1 MSGYILYMRKFYGL
15 LLWSALLALL
25 PNYLLA
31 QGQRISGR
39 VTSAQDGQAIP
50 GVNIIVRGSTNGVS
64 TDANGNYSIA
74 IPTGSAELILTS
86 IGLVTQTVA
95 VGNRTVVNV
104 QMQESV
110 NELTQVVVTG
120 YNTTQRKDITGSIA
134 SITSDKFKDIPIAS
148 LDQALQG
155 QAAGVLVTQ
164 SSGTPG
170 GGLSVRIRG
179 NTSISASNTPLYIV
193 DGVQIQTGALTENYG
208 GQNDN
213 ALALLN
219 PNDIESFQV
228 LKDASAKAIYGSR
241 AANGVVLITTKRGK
255 ANQKTTITA
264 DVQRGQTDI
273 VKRPSLLNASQLV
286 DLQREAVT
294 NAGQNP
300 DKLGLIKG
308 VTDGVNTNWLDM
320 ILRKGVYQQY
330 QISAQGGNDRT
341 RFYLSGS
348 YRDEEGVLIN
358 NRFNR
363 MTGTMTVDHNAT
375 SKLAF
380 GSNITVSRALNRR
393 VLGDNALNGVY
404 SGAVASLPYY
414 APYNEQGQLYVPGD
428 ANYAGFPNFNPVAE
442 ATQSRLNVLTTKMLG
457 GIYVQYEF
465 LQNLRFRSK
474 ASVDYNNIIED
485 IYNPT
490 STAAGGYDV
499 SVGQQGYGE
508 YNTNLAATF
517 TNTNTLTYNTLI
529 NEKHRLSALAGLE
542 VIKRTRRR
550 GSVVGKYFPSND
562 FTYITSAG
570 VVNQGFSDLVYSGLF
585 SEFGEVRYDYKDKY
599 LAQVTARYDGSS
611 RFGPNRQFGFF
622 PSGSVAWRISEE
634 EFMKKYGFLNDLK
647 LRASYGFTGNE
658 QIDNFLFLGTWA
670 AATYSGSS
678 GLGPNR
684 LANPNLQ
691 WERTREAN
699 IGLDASFFNG
709 RLNVTVDAYDN
720 LTDKLLFAQPIPL
733 TSGFAT
739 VQGNI
744 GKISNRGVELTVST
758 VNINQQGGLRW
769 STDLNLS
776 LNRNKVIE
784 LATNEPIFR
793 GYQGNGVAGTNVVT
807 PGQPLGTFW
816 GLKFLGVDPATG
828 NALYEDKNGDGRI
841 TPDDGQVIGNAQP
854 KFFGGF
860 SNTLSYKG
868 FDLRVFFQFSYGNR
882 VLNLTKQYLVNSG
895 SSILLNQSTDALKRW
910 QKEGDITSVPRY
922 VYQNTYNDY
931 LSSRFIEDGSY
942 LRLKNV
948 TLGYNLPKTL
958 VNRAKVASVRVFASA
973 TNLWTLTN
981 YSGADP
987 ELSTLDGST
996 TAQGIDFYTLPQVK
1010 NYTAGL
1016 TVTF

>member
-1 MSGYILYMRKFYGL
+1 MRKFYSL
-15 LLWSALLALL
+15 IIWSALLAIL
-25 PNYLLA
+25 PGCLFA
-31 QGQRISGR
+31 QGVRISGR
-39 VTSAQDGQAIP
+39 VISAQDGQPIP
-50 GVNIIVRGSTNGVS
+50 GVNVVVKGTTNGVS

-74 IPTGSAELILTS
+74 IPNGNAALILTS
-86 IGLVTQTVA
+86 IGLVTQTVN

-104 QMQESV
+104 QMQEAL

-120 YNTTQRKDITGSIA
+120 YNTTQRKDITGSIS
-134 SITSDKFKDIPIAS
+134 SISADKFKDIPVNS

-170 GGLSVRIRG
+170 GGLTVRVRG
-179 NTSISASNTPLYIV
+179 NTSISANNRPLFIV
-193 DGVQIQTGALTENYG
+193 DGVQVQNGALTSSDNYG

-219 PNDIESFQV
+219 PNDIESIQV

-264 DVQRGQTDI
+264 DVQRGLTDV
-273 VKRPSLLNASQLV
+273 VKRPSLLNSTQLLE
-286 DLQREAVT
+286 LQREAVT
-294 NAGQNP
+294 NAGQDP

-308 VTDGVNTNWLDM
+308 VTDGINTNWLDM
-320 ILRKGVYQQY
+320 VLRKGVYQQY
-330 QISAQGGNDRT
+330 QISAQGGNERT
-341 RFYLSGS
+341 RFYLSGN

-363 MTGTMTVDHNAT
+363 MSGTMTVDHNAT
-375 SKLAF
+375 QKLLF
-380 GSNITVSRALNRR
+380 GANITVSRALNRR
-393 VLGDNALNGVY
+393 VAGDNFLDGVY
-404 SGAVASLPYY
+404 SGATRSLPYY
-414 APYNEQGQLYVPGD
+414 SPYNEQGQLYVPGD
-428 ANYAGFPNFNPVAE
+428 ANYPGFPNFNPVAE
-442 ATQSRLNVLTTKMLG
+442 ALLPRQNVLTTKMLG
-457 GIYVQYEF
+457 GVYAEYEF

-474 ASVDYNNIIED
+474 ASVDYNSIIED
-485 IYNPT
+485 IYFPT
-490 STAAGGYDV
+490 STQTGGYAT
-499 SVGQQGYGE
+499 SLGQQGYGE

-517 TNTNTLTYNTLI
+517 TSTNTLTYNTLI
-529 NEKHRLSALAGLE
+529 AEKHRLSGLAGVE
-542 VIKRTRRR
+542 IIKRTSRTS
-550 GSVVGKYFPSND
+550 SVNGKYFPSND

-570 VVNQGFSDLVYSGLF
+570 VTDNGSSALAYSGLF
-585 SEFGEVRYDYKDKY
+585 SGFGEVKYDYKDKY

-622 PSGSVAWRISEE
+622 PSGSLAWRLSEE
-634 EFMKKYGFLNDLK
+634 EFMSKYTFLSDLK

-658 QIDNFLFLGTWA
+658 QIGNFLFLGTWA
-670 AATYSGSS
+670 ATTYSGSS
-678 GLGPNR
+678 GLGPAR
-684 LANPNLQ
+684 LSNPNLQ

-699 IGLDASFFNG
+699 VGLDASFFNG
-709 RLNVTVDAYDN
+709 RLSITFDAYSN
-720 LTDKLLFAQPIPL
+720 LTDKLLFNQPIPL
-733 TSGFAT
+733 TAGFGS

-744 GKISNRGVELTVST
+744 GKISNRGLELTIST
-758 VNINQQGGLRW
+758 INIDRGGLRW

-776 LNRNKVIE
+776 FNRNKVVE
-784 LATNEPIFR
+784 LATDEPLYA
-793 GYQGNGVAGTNVVT
+793 GYQASGVTATNVVL

-828 NALYEDKNGDGRI
+828 NAIYEDKNGDGRI

-854 KFFGGF
+854 KLFGGF
-860 SNTLSYKG
+860 TNRISYKG
-868 FDLRVFFQFSYGNR
+868 FDLSVFFQASYGNR
-882 VLNLTKQYLVNSG
+882 VLNLTKQTSVNSG
-895 SSILLNQSTDALKRW
+895 SSIQFNQSTDALKRW

-922 VYQNTYNDY
+922 VYENTYNDY

-948 TLGYNLPKTL
+948 TLGYSLPKTWVSRVKL
-958 VNRAKVASVRVFASA
+958 ASVRVFASA

-981 YSGADP
+981 YSGSDP

-996 TAQGIDFYTLPQVK
+996 TAQGIDFNTLPQVK
-1010 NYTAGL
+1010 NIAAGL
-1016 TVTF
+1016 SVTF